1 MTERHATVQLPSG
14 VRLHYVES
22 GGAPGSETGGATGR
36 EPILF
41 VHGWP
46 DSCVSFSQVMPRLP
60 PDRRALAVDLR
71 GFGDSDRPP
80 DGYAITDLADDI
92 VALLDAL
99 GIARVVL
106 VGHSFG
112 SFVARQVAIGS
123 PDGVAALVL
132 IGTGFSTVNEVT
144 RGLQQS
150 LRELPDP
157 IPVTFAREFQS
168 STIHHPIPPAFF
180 DRLLNE
186 SLKLPPRLWRVLI
199 DRMIDYDGTAELS
212 RISAP
217 TLLLWGRQDA
227 IFSRE
232 DQERFL
238 VASPGSQLKVY
249 EDTGHCPNWER
260 PGLVAADIAG
270 FVDRR

>member
-1 MTERHATVQLPSG
+1 MTERHAAVDLPTG

-22 GGAPGSETGGATGR
+22 GGVPGSERGGATER
-36 EPILF
+36 EPILL

-46 DSCVSFSQVMPRLP
+46 DSCVSFSKVLP
-60 PDRRALAVDLR
+60 LLPADRRALAVDLR

-80 DGYAITDLADDI
+80 DGYSITDLAADI

-99 GIARVVL
+99 GTTRVVL

-123 PDGVAALVL
+123 PDRVAALVL

-157 IPVTFAREFQS
+157 IPVTFAREFQW

-186 SLKLPPRLWRVLI
+186 SLKLPPRLWRELI
-199 DRMIDYDGTAELS
+199 DRMIDYDATAELS

-238 VASPGSQLKVY
+238 IASPGSQLKVY

-260 PGLVAADIAG
+260 PELVAADIAG